1 MESAI
6 ADILRYE
13 RNQRLRAYAMPT
25 ERRRKRLA
33 FENSTTHSAQLAEQW
48 VFLLARGQLMITS
61 GVANLGNEFVLRA
74 LQSVREFS
82 DFTEDNDP
90 YGEHDFGSFALD
102 GEQVYWKI
110 DYYDNDLQNG
120 SPNPADA
127 ALTKRVLTI
136 LLSEEY

>member
-1 MESAI
+1 MSGTNDPGLRDAEDREAAETPRIRELNDALRTARGAI
-6 ADILRYE
+6 G
-13 RNQRLRAYAMPT
+13 
-25 ERRRKRLA
+25 
-33 FENSTTHSAQLAEQW
+33 
-48 VFLLARGQLMITS
+48 VLLARGQLMITR
-61 GVANLGNEFVLRA
+61 GVANLGNDFVQRA
-74 LQSVREFS
+74 LQNVREFN

-110 DYYDNDLQNG
+110 DYYDNDLRNG